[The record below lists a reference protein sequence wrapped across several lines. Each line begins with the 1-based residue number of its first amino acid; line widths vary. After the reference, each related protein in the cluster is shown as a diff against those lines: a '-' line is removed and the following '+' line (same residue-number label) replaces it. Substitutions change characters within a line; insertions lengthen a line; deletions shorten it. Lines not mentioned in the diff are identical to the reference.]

1 MTFWEKNMKFVQSI
15 GRLFVVSALVGVTT
29 LSAAEAQTAKQP
41 AKQQSKEY
49 QPTSGQP
56 GKDVVW
62 VPTSQALV
70 NKMLDLAKVTAEDY
84 VIDLGSG
91 DGRTVITA
99 AKRGARAL
107 GIEYNPDLVTLS
119 KRNAAKEGVAERAK
133 FVRGD
138 IFKSDFSRAT
148 VITLFL
154 LPDLNI
160 RLRPKI
166 LEMRPGVRV
175 VSNSFTM
182 GDWTADEQVTITE
195 DCTSYCTA
203 FFWIVPA
210 KVQGTWKTADGELV
224 LQQKYQML
232 SGTMKSGNTSGAI
245 SDGKMIGNWIE
256 FSAGETRYIGRVN
269 GNVIEGISKS
279 PNGTKTWRAT
289 RVAQPASRP
298 RTVKQPPAK
307 QRAVKQRGGKQTTID
322 VAAKVALAVETQ
334 LPNAIA
340 PMISTISPAITPA
353 NGERRM
359 K

>member
-1 MTFWEKNMKFVQSI
+1 MKFLQLAT
-15 GRLFVVSALVGVTT
+15 RLLPASALVLVAM
-29 LSAAEAQTAKQP
+29 LSAAEAQRAKQP
-41 AKQQSKEY
+41 AKQQTKEEY

-62 VPTSQALV
+62 VPTSQTLV
-70 NKMLDLAKVTAEDY
+70 NKMLDMAKVTPEDY

-107 GIEYNPDLVTLS
+107 GIEYNPDLVALS
-119 KRNAAKEGVAERAK
+119 KRNAAKEGVADKAK
-133 FVRGD
+133 FIRGD

-154 LPDLNI
+154 LPDLNV
-160 RLRPKI
+160 RLRPK
-166 LEMRPGVRV
+166 LLDMKPGVRV

-182 GDWTADEQVTITE
+182 GDWKADEQATITE
-195 DCTSYCTA
+195 GCTSYCTA

-224 LQQKYQML
+224 LEQKYQML
-232 SGTMKSGNTSGAI
+232 SGTLKSEQSSQAI
-245 SDGKMIGNWIE
+245 NEGRMIGEWIE

-279 PNGTKTWRAT
+279 PTGAKNWRAT
-289 RVAQPASRP
+289 RVVKAIVQP
-298 RTVKQPPAK
+298 RTLNQRPAK
-307 QRAVKQRGGKQTTID
+307 RRAGDQRADEQKTVIPAPRAVAVAFDQR
-322 VAAKVALAVETQ
+322 
-334 LPNAIA
+334 LPNAVA
-340 PMISTISPAITPA
+340 PMISTTSPTSTPA
-353 NGERRM
+353 NAERRM

>member
-1 MTFWEKNMKFVQSI
+1 MKFLQFI
-15 GRLFVVSALVGVTT
+15 ARLLPLSALVLVAT
-29 LSAAEAQTAKQP
+29 LGAAEAQRAKQP
-41 AKQQSKEY
+41 AKQQTKEY

-62 VPTSQALV
+62 VPTGQALV
-70 NKMLDLAKVTAEDY
+70 NKMLDMAKVTPEDY

-99 AKRGARAL
+99 AKRGAKAL
-107 GIEYNPDLVTLS
+107 GIEYNPDLVALS
-119 KRNAAKEGVAERAK
+119 RRNAAKEGVGDRAK

-166 LEMRPGVRV
+166 LDMKPGVRV

-232 SGTMKSGNTSGAI
+232 SGTMKSGQASVAI
-245 SDGKMIGNWIE
+245 NDGRMIGDWIE

-269 GNVIEGISKS
+269 GNVIEGISKAPS
-279 PNGTKTWRAT
+279 GAKTWRAT
-289 RVAQPASRP
+289 RVAQPAAQP

-307 QRAVKQRGGKQTTID
+307 QRALKQRGGKQTQID
-322 VAAKVALAVETQ
+322 ARAKVVLAIENQ
-334 LPNAIA
+334 LPNAVA
-340 PMISTISPAITPA
+340 PMISTISPTSTPA